1 MSQKQY
7 FLKFRFAEKFDRLP
21 DRMEMDGRGELRL
34 DRTKI
39 DMVPA
44 GLKGVFFVIFPEK
57 PRYVAPDFKGWV
69 VYYEGNRFKDMDRL
83 EIQAAKARYSAD
95 RENVEKPRYIE
106 EKDGS
111 LSLCSLPTDMHI
123 FNKPFESGYF
133 LDLTRTS
140 VKEKQNLGGFKDII
154 LYPKKA
160 VQQEFSFVFPEKI
173 TRSKS
178 RSVMSSKMKIY
189 E

>member
-7 FLKFRFAEKFDRLP
+7 FLKFRFADKFNRLP
-21 DRMEMDGRGELRL
+21 EQMELNARGHLCL
-34 DRTKI
+34 TNTKI
-39 DMVPA
+39 DMIPA
-44 GLKGVFFVIFPEK
+44 GLKGVCFVFMAQK
-57 PRYVAPDFKGWV
+57 PRYIAPDFKGTV
-69 VYYEGNRFKDMDRL
+69 IYEDSNRFKDMDNL
-83 EIQAAKARYSAD
+83 EVQAAQARYTFD
-95 RENVEKPRYIE
+95 RDIVEKPRYIE
-106 EKDGS
+106 EEDGS

-160 VQQEFSFVFPEKI
+160 VQQEFSFVFPQKI